1 MNVIKDEIIKELSEK
16 YNKKEKIIT
25 IMFEKSFELGY
36 NSKEAKENIIEFIV
50 NNCQRFVNNEQNI

>member
-1 MNVIKDEIIKELSEK
+1 MNVIKDEIMKELSEK

-50 NNCQRFVNNEQNI
+50 NNCQLFVNNEQNI

>member
-1 MNVIKDEIIKELSEK
+1 MKELSEK

-50 NNCQRFVNNEQNI
+50 NNCQLFVNNEQNI